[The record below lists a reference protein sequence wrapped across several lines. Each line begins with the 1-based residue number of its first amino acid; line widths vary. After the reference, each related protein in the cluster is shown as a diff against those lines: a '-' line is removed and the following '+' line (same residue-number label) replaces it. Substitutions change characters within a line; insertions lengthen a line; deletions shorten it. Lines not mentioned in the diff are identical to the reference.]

1 MGRSASGTPPSTGPS
16 TPLSAGQKFW
26 SEHEKR
32 SEETVIEKGANVDF
46 NNAEAAAS
54 LPPLLYSGPEAS
66 KDEVTVVRQSLSA
79 NSLQQSDLLSDAQPT
94 PDHSS
99 INSADETPTAK
110 GNLSPLLPASPT
122 PESDI
127 EMTVPLALVEMTD
140 SVAMSAPMKRFPST
154 ASQPQDPFTQVKR
167 TPYVNGRVQI
177 EEPPEQENLS
187 SPIKA
192 TLDPLINGAIY
203 DDVDFVSASIASA
216 PETSTAETY
225 GDSGSKSQSLTDSNL
240 KKTTEIIADD
250 NYELR
255 EAEAGKAD
263 DPSTA
268 EAETRSQNMGLE
280 SLSVVGEP
288 NAQTKIIP
296 GMMPAPENDPK
307 APQLQLTTSD
317 NIGKVAYEMKRKPED
332 SGLVSPNIAKRQKR
346 FKIPSVFTFSER
358 PGLARDPSEGARQ
371 HRQDFLASRRSSE
384 NSTPTMSPTI
394 PFTVFPATTPQMP
407 RDPFEGA
414 RQIRQDF
421 LASRKSSESCT
432 TTASPQMILTSL
444 TETAQA
450 DGRSVEVKDNKEGV
464 IVQNRLADTEIELKK
479 MTELE
484 TSSPKSQ
491 IQEEES
497 DAVPLPNATT
507 PVETDGD
514 DARSEAHDTTIP
526 DHNPDTLVLA
536 TQTIGSESHNPE
548 QNIAIGKSF
557 HVSDDEVQRAK
568 SVEFDIS
575 FQLPDTQQV
584 ESDSTKINGVDRIVD
599 PGEVSTNI
607 VENDGAAGTGPV
619 ESRKD
624 TSTRSDEEAE
634 QGSKTPTV
642 QITRTV
648 TSGSLMPDKDST
660 EPMWEQ
666 RLLGKDTDTP
676 MSNIQIDQDTR
687 HLEPV
692 VQMAKSINQFIHPP
706 LPVPAFI
713 TESDTGDQL
722 QASTA
727 ATEPDLAQSVST
739 PDPETKSVGGYQNGT
754 QLPTEPLQLRPNPI
768 PQNIFDKFREAYP
781 TYPGDLKHFVAICRK
796 IDQLLKADR
805 MVHQSLWDD
814 FIVRHKT
821 DYSQYLGR
829 CAEEAEDA
837 IPFEKFYETEIEGPQ
852 YQKRVIHRRNLDEV
866 LALVAQKLDVRAME
880 PESTYALDTY
890 SGNTHPELELASE
903 VEPLEPDGTG
913 FALKTADSDRDARK
927 SSVSPVTINLNVER
941 ETIRGELEGKSAFGK
956 KFTTE
961 AVQRPSK
968 ERVIIDLTEDDVSE
982 DRLKRTRGGE
992 TSSQSSLP
1000 RLGPEY
1006 RRDSSGSLHQS
1017 RYSPSTTR
1025 GSYML
1030 PLPQSDVFHATA
1042 PTKSTTKTNRRS
1054 LPWKE
1059 SDCNNLQT
1067 ASAANVNDHQRVIQ
1081 AHWGIQAH
1089 ELLEQECYG
1098 CKALSENMIELLAKI
1113 ASKVDIREARNR
1125 IKEAIETRIRSNT
1138 QRGAGHSS
1146 QDRKMLK
1153 SDLEV
1158 VSDIVGTSSMS
1169 TTSPFS
1175 LLHTNAAVEK
1185 REERRPCDWWDDA
1198 NSPFKSFVR
1207 AYTSIRHGK
1216 GNSYAKADQAKP
1228 RDAGK
1233 VSEAANSGIQLKK
1246 IDFMGWNL

>member
-16 TPLSAGQKFW
+16 TPLSASQKFW

-32 SEETVIEKGANVDF
+32 SEETVIEKGANVDL

-54 LPPLLYSGPEAS
+54 MPPLLYSGPEAS
-66 KDEVTVVRQSLSA
+66 KDEVTVVKQSLSA
-79 NSLQQSDLLSDAQPT
+79 NSLQQSDLLSDAHPT
-94 PDHSS
+94 PSHSS
-99 INSADETPTAK
+99 INPADETLTAK
-110 GNLSPLLPASPT
+110 ENLSPLFPASPT

-127 EMTVPLALVEMTD
+127 EMTVPLALVEKTD
-140 SVAMSAPMKRFPST
+140 SVAISAPMKRFPST

-187 SPIKA
+187 SPMKA
-192 TLDPLINGAIY
+192 TLDPLMNGAIY
-203 DDVDFVSASIASA
+203 DDVEFVSASVASA
-216 PETSTAETY
+216 PETSTVETY
-225 GDSGSKSQSLTDSNL
+225 GDSGSKSQSITDSNL
-240 KKTTEIIADD
+240 KKTNEIIDD
-250 NYELR
+250 DSYESR

-268 EAETRSQNMGLE
+268 EAETRSQNLGLE
-280 SLSVVGEP
+280 RLSVVAEP
-288 NAQTKIIP
+288 NTQTKITSEI
-296 GMMPAPENDPK
+296 MPASENDGK

-317 NIGKVAYEMKRKPED
+317 NTGKVAYEMKRKAED
-332 SGLVSPNIAKRQKR
+332 SSFVSPNIAKRQKR

-358 PGLARDPSEGARQ
+358 LGLARDPSEGARQ

-384 NSTPTMSPTI
+384 SSTPTMSPTI
-394 PFTVFPATTPQMP
+394 PFAFFPATTPQIP

-421 LASRKSSESCT
+421 LASRKSSESSSAL
-432 TTASPQMILTSL
+432 ASPQTILTSL
-444 TETAQA
+444 TEMAQA
-450 DGRSVEVKDNKEGV
+450 DGRSVEVEDNKEEV
-464 IVQNRLADTEIELKK
+464 IVQNRLADTEIEREK
-479 MTELE
+479 MTEPE
-484 TSSPKSQ
+484 NSSPKSQ

-514 DARSEAHDTTIP
+514 DAGSGAHDTTIP
-526 DHNPDTLVLA
+526 DHEDSLVLA

-548 QNIAIGKSF
+548 QNIAIGEIF
-557 HVSDDEVQRAK
+557 HVSKDEVQRAQ
-568 SVEFDIS
+568 SVEFDES

-584 ESDSTKINGVDRIVD
+584 ESDFTNANDVDRIVD
-599 PGEVSTNI
+599 PGEASTDI
-607 VENDGAAGTGPV
+607 VENDGRVGTGPV

-624 TSTRSDEEAE
+624 TSTRSDKEAE
-634 QGSKTPTV
+634 QESNMHTL
-642 QITRTV
+642 QITPTV

-660 EPMWEQ
+660 EPISEQ
-666 RLLGKDTDTP
+666 HLLGKDADTP
-676 MSNIQIDQDTR
+676 MSNIQIDQDSR
-687 HLEPV
+687 HLEPIV
-692 VQMAKSINQFIHPP
+692 HMDKSINPFIHPC

-713 TESDTGDQL
+713 TESDTGDRL

-727 ATEPDLAQSVST
+727 ATEPDFLQSLST
-739 PDPETKSVGGYQNGT
+739 SDPETKSVGGYQNGT
-754 QLPTEPLQLRPNPI
+754 QLPTEPLQLSPNPI

-781 TYPGDLKHFVAICRK
+781 TYTGDLKHFVAICRK

-821 DYSQYLGR
+821 DYSHYLGR

-852 YQKRVIHRRNLDEV
+852 YQKRVIHRQNLDEV
-866 LALVAQKLDVRAME
+866 LALVAQNLDVRPME
-880 PESTYALDTY
+880 HESTYALDTC
-890 SGNTHPELELASE
+890 SGNTHPERELANE
-903 VEPLEPDGTG
+903 VEPLEPDGAR
-913 FALKTADSDRDARK
+913 FVPKTADSDRGTHK
-927 SSVSPVTINLNVER
+927 SSVSPVTIDLSVER
-941 ETIRGELEGKSAFGK
+941 ETIRGELERKSTFEK
-956 KFTTE
+956 KFIAE

-968 ERVIIDLTEDDVSE
+968 ERVIIDLTEDDLSE
-982 DRLKRTRGGE
+982 DRPKRTRGGE
-992 TSSQSSLP
+992 TSPQSSLP

-1017 RYSPSTTR
+1017 RYSPFTTR

-1042 PTKSTTKTNRRS
+1042 PTKSITKTNRRS

-1059 SDCNNLQT
+1059 SDCNILQT
-1067 ASAANVNDHQRVIQ
+1067 ASVANVNDHQRVIQ
-1081 AHWGIQAH
+1081 ANWGIRAH

-1113 ASKVDIREARNR
+1113 ASKIDIREARNR
-1125 IKEAIETRIRSNT
+1125 IKEAIETRIRGNT

-1146 QDRKMLK
+1146 QDRKVLR

-1169 TTSPFS
+1169 STSPFS
-1175 LLHTNAAVEK
+1175 LQHTTAAVEK
-1185 REERRPCDWWDDA
+1185 REEKRPCDWWDDA

-1233 VSEAANSGIQLKK
+1233 VSEAADSGIQLKK